1 MKRKNFIKQG
11 ASISSD
17 ALIVPELVVFNNLQ
31 LKQIKKQ
38 KI

>member
-11 ASISSD
+11 ALILSGI
-17 ALIVPELVVFNNLQ
+17 LIVPELVVFNNLQ

-38 KI
+38 